1 LTFFPLLNK
10 VTFVKVKFNDIN
22 RFESFIDP
30 EYIFLKGKFGASK
43 LNNLVKNA
51 SKICIKLCAASI
63 FGCRIRNCS
72 I

>member
-1 LTFFPLLNK
+1 MSMALGVFLRESIFF
-10 VTFVKVKFNDIN
+10 
-22 RFESFIDP
+22 S
-30 EYIFLKGKFGASK
+30 KGKIEAMK